1 MPRTKLG
8 HESLAMTERINQ
20 TIELCAEDAGNSKSQ
35 LKNFIKE
42 NKDRFSKSDIAT
54 LLDMW
59 DSLDLIEERLTNANE
74 DLSDILFGSDE

>member
-1 MPRTKLG
+1 MPQTKLG
-8 HESLAMTERINQ
+8 HESRAMAEKINQ
-20 TIELCAEDAGNSKSQ
+20 TIELCAEDAGNSKAQ

-42 NKDRFSKSDIAT
+42 NKDRFSESDIAT

-59 DSLDLIEERLTNANE
+59 DSLDLIEERLSNANE